1 MGKSFENI
9 INFEHVWANYGNF
22 EALKDINLKIN
33 SNENWV
39 ILGANGSG
47 KSTLIKLLTNDLYP
61 NTEYNFKKELF
72 GKDKWN
78 IFELKKLLGI
88 ITNELHVKFMNC
100 ESYITVQDVVTSGYY
115 SAIGSFKHHVFSDE
129 ELKKAE
135 ETMKFLNIYDIKDKK
150 VHELSTGQLRLA
162 IIGRALIHSPKA
174 FILDEPT
181 VGLDI
186 KAQKIFINIF
196 EKLSKEIPI
205 ILITHDVT
213 EIFPQITHA
222 ALVHNQTIYKQGK
235 KEDILTSQ
243 NLSEIFETDVDLK
256 YENGKYFICYCK

>member
-1 MGKSFENI
+1 MENKAETIIDFENI
-9 INFEHVWANYGNF
+9 YANYGNF
-22 EALKDINLKIN
+22 QALKNINLKIK
-33 SNENWV
+33 SDENWA

-61 NTEYNFKKELF
+61 NTSYEFKKELF
-72 GKDKWN
+72 GKDRWN

-100 ESYITVQDVVTSGYY
+100 ESYITVEDVVTSGYH
-115 SAIGSFKHHVFSDE
+115 SSIGSYKHHVFSED
-129 ELKKAE
+129 ELKRAE
-135 ETMKFLNIYDIKDKK
+135 KTMKFLNILNIRDKK

-186 KAQKIFINIF
+186 KAQRTFIKLF
-196 EKLSKEIPI
+196 EKISKETPI
-205 ILITHDVT
+205 ILITHDIS
-213 EIFPQITHA
+213 EIFPRITNV
-222 ALVHNQTIYKQGK
+222 ALIHNQTVYKQGK
-235 KEDILTSQ
+235 KEDVLTSE
-243 NLSEIFETDVDLK
+243 NLSEIFETRINLK
-256 YENGKYFICYCK
+256 EKDGRYFII

>member
-1 MGKSFENI
+1 MEKNVETIIDFENI
-9 INFEHVWANYGNF
+9 YANYGNF
-22 EALKDINLKIN
+22 QALKNINLKIK
-33 SNENWV
+33 SDENWA

-61 NTEYNFKKELF
+61 NTSYEFKKELF
-72 GKDKWN
+72 GKDRWN

-100 ESYITVQDVVTSGYY
+100 ESYITVQDVVTSGYH
-115 SAIGSFKHHVFSDE
+115 SAIGTYKHHIFSEE
-129 ELKKAE
+129 ELKRAE
-135 ETMKFLNIYDIKDKK
+135 KTMKFLNILDIKDKK

-186 KAQKIFINIF
+186 KAQRTFIKLF
-196 EKLSKEIPI
+196 E
-205 ILITHDVT
+205 
-213 EIFPQITHA
+213 
-222 ALVHNQTIYKQGK
+222 
-235 KEDILTSQ
+235 
-243 NLSEIFETDVDLK
+243 
-256 YENGKYFICYCK
+256 